1 MADCAHVLAIEDDQ
15 TDRWVKAGLIL
26 PRTNLKAKENA
37 IFLCKSCHCQ
47 FDNAYN
53 PGIVFFPAD
62 LEFFIEWE
70 KADQA
75 RRKEAA

>member
-15 TDRWVKAGLIL
+15 TDSWVKAGLIL
-26 PRTNLKAKENA
+26 PGTSLKAKENA

-53 PGIVFFPAD
+53 LGIVFFPAD
-62 LEFFIEWE
+62 LEFFIERE